1 MLSIG
6 EFSKICMCSTKT
18 LRHYDNIGL
27 LHPTRYN
34 GETGYRYYESQQ
46 LFDMLLI
53 QKLKN
58 YGFSLHEIKKLLQAK
73 PESLLDSLMKKYAQC
88 TAHIEMQKALLEQ
101 IKTDIN
107 ILKKGENIMKSALV
121 EIKLIRQPNITIVSI
136 RENIA
141 IRDFQSLF
149 AKAYALLEKTGY
161 KCLGAPLAIYH
172 SLEFDPE
179 NTDVELAFPTDASGP
194 HTRVLAGGECA
205 VALYRGSY
213 ANLSQV
219 YARLIEWLEEE
230 SLVMAAPPYE
240 KYLNSPHE
248 VPEDQLLTEVCFP
261 VRKA

>member
-27 LHPTRYN
+27 LHPARYN

-141 IRDFQSLF
+141 IRDFQGLF

-161 KCLGAPLAIYH
+161 KCSGRPLGHL
-172 SLEFDPE
+172 SLF
-179 NTDVELAFPTDASGP
+179 G
-194 HTRVLAGGECA
+194 
-205 VALYRGSY
+205 
-213 ANLSQV
+213 
-219 YARLIEWLEEE
+219 I
-230 SLVMAAPPYE
+230 
-240 KYLNSPHE
+240 
-248 VPEDQLLTEVCFP
+248 
-261 VRKA
+261 